1 MLVGVLT
8 TVLVARLLGPRG
20 FGVLS
25 IALAIAFTVSG
36 LSDWGM
42 SVAFTR
48 LASPEVMAGR
58 AIRHQHTVF
67 LLLRV
72 GIATALAAAVALA
85 GPWLLPSLQLP
96 PEYPWLAAAGA
107 VAGLALGV
115 GAHYATVLQILRDQR
130 GLAVIRTGAS
140 LLRLAAYVTVAAIA
154 PSPLT
159 AVLAVGLL
167 AIPVEAALTA
177 VRAHRRVS
185 LWPLV
190 RARPPRAWL
199 EFSLWAALPAIAYNL
214 IGQTDTILMAALA
227 GTAETGRWAAAAR
240 VGGVLLMGSG
250 AIWSVALPYA
260 TAISDRAQLTRYF
273 RLVRLGALALAAV
286 AVPAIVLAPW
296 IVRLLY
302 GQAYADSVPALRF
315 LLAANTLGSLALVL
329 VPVAYRLRRE
339 KLVAIVGGVQFVV
352 NLGGDALLIP
362 RFGATGCA
370 AATFAMQL
378 AALSILALPVLGDLE
393 RGGDL
398 PPATMS
404 A

>member
-1 MLVGVLT
+1 
-8 TVLVARLLGPRG
+8 VLVARLLGPGG

-58 AIRHQHTVF
+58 PIRHLHTIF

-72 GIATALAAAVALA
+72 GIGAALAAAVALA

-107 VAGLALGV
+107 AAGLALGV
-115 GAHYATVLQILRDQR
+115 GAHYGTVLQVLRDQR
-130 GLAVIRTGAS
+130 GLALIRTGAA
-140 LLRLAAYVTVAAIA
+140 LMRLAAYVTVAALA
-154 PSPLT
+154 PTPLT

-167 AIPVEAALTA
+167 AIPIESALMA
-177 VRAHRRVS
+177 VRAHRRIA

-190 RARPPRAWL
+190 RQRPPRAWL

-250 AIWSVALPYA
+250 AVWSVALPYA
-260 TAISDRAQLTRYF
+260 TAITDRAQLARYF
-273 RLVRLGALALAAV
+273 RLVRYGAAALAVVV
-286 AVPAIVLAPW
+286 APAIVLAPW
-296 IVRLLY
+296 IIRLLF
-302 GQAYADSVPALRF
+302 GEGYADSVQALRF
-315 LLAANTLGSLALVL
+315 LLAANALGSLALVL

-339 KLVAIVGGVQFVV
+339 RLVALVGGAQFAV
-352 NLGGDALLIP
+352 NLVGDALLIP
-362 RFGATGCA
+362 RYGATGCA

-378 AALSILALPVLGDLE
+378 AALTILAWPVLSDLE
-393 RGGDL
+393 RGGEL
-398 PPATMS
+398 PPAAM
-404 A
+404 AH